1 MANRFSSPFTQQLD
15 STVSFLSGGLL
26 YFYVTETTT
35 PTDTYSDSDL
45 QTANANPV
53 VLDSLGRHG
62 AIFLDPS
69 VTYKVVLKDADDNEI
84 DSADPIVDPAANVTA
99 SFQVYAGDPNG
110 NVAGNAGS
118 VGGSGASV
126 VWDITN
132 QLLYICTTTG
142 TASTAVWTEQGA
154 ALSGAVAFSGTISP
168 SSISTQQDDYAPA
181 GIAAATSIRITPG
194 ADVDITG
201 ISASQTAGRTLLLQ
215 NIDTTYIVTLKDQDA
230 NSTAANRF
238 LFGADMVIYPL
249 RSLAIEYDAVSSRWR
264 TLDLIT
270 GRQSIYLPASALL
283 PATTSGPAPAQLE
296 SSTNKINYAV
306 LDFDAS
312 ADEYAH
318 FNIPM
323 PKSWNLGTIKF
334 RVQWS
339 TTATDTDGVAWGLQ
353 AVAIADGD
361 AIDTALGTA
370 VVVTDVAQSA
380 AGDVLTTAISD
391 AVTIA
396 GSPAAGE
403 LSFFRLF
410 RDVSDAADVM
420 AEDAR
425 LIGIEIFYDTI
436 SPTDN

>member
-53 VLDSLGRHG
+53 ILDSLGRHG